1 MPRTTRCML
10 RWYQRPSTRI
20 GTVGALVV
28 VTAAALVSHLPRGT
42 ARLDLVA
49 AAPTASDTP
58 AWTAPIPT
66 TAVHPI
72 TSSTLAAVQAAPGAP
87 AEMARVPTTTAT
99 RSDAPAVPVIEA
111 APGAAR
117 QAPVLD
123 RVAPVTA
130 GAAAPK
136 NCVVRLHGK
145 SGTGSAATEQG
156 GVTHLAPTGN
166 ATGWGGRQW
175 LYFPEAGY
183 RAGLLAVTASIDDA
197 GCTRVI
203 LNGFSNGA
211 AFAAKLYCR
220 GENFGGRLA
229 RVIVDDPVTDHAVAG
244 CGPAVG
250 VAITLYWTGA
260 LEGQAQPGWS
270 CAAADWTCEGG
281 STIGIASYAAALAT
295 TALASPMGGHAPYPN
310 PPELTRF

>member
-1 MPRTTRCML
+1 MPRVTRCIL
-10 RWYQRPSTRI
+10 TWYRQPSARI
-20 GTVGALVV
+20 GTLGALVV
-28 VTAAALVSHLPRGT
+28 VTASALVSHVPKST

-49 AAPTASDTP
+49 GVPIASDVH
-58 AWTAPIPT
+58 APIAPVAT
-66 TAVHPI
+66 AAVHQI
-72 TSSTLAAVQAAPGAP
+72 TPSTRAAMQAVPDAP
-87 AEMARVPTTTAT
+87 AEMARVPTTAT
-99 RSDAPAVPVIEA
+99 TGTVAPADPATQVGPS
-111 APGAAR
+111 AAR
-117 QAPVLD
+117 QAPTLD
-123 RVAPVTA
+123 RVAPAPA
-130 GAAAPK
+130 GVAASK

-145 SGTGSAATEQG
+145 GGTGSAATEQR
-156 GVTHLAPTGN
+156 GVTYLAPTGN
-166 ATGWGGRQW
+166 ASGWGGRQW

-183 RAGLLAVTASIDDA
+183 QAGLVAVTASIDGA

-203 LNGFSNGA
+203 LDGFSNGA

-244 CGPAVG
+244 CAPPAG

-295 TALASPMGGHAPYPN
+295 TATASPMGGHTPYAN
-310 PPELTRF
+310 PPELARF